1 MTEPP
6 AFSDPRTERYEKYLS
21 TARLTKNLRRS
32 SVRGGA
38 AMVTAQTATFLI
50 TTGGTA
56 VLARM
61 LGPKDFGLIAMV
73 ATFTR
78 LIEQLKDMG
87 LGTATV
93 QRADITH
100 AQVSYLFWANAA
112 IGLGASLL
120 TALSAPVVAW
130 FYGEPQLTQVT
141 LALSTAF
148 VISGIGVQHQALQ
161 QRRLEYKIM
170 AGTRI
175 AAMAT
180 GTAVGMLAAWAGAGY
195 WALVAMQLGQ
205 AFAQTSLA
213 WIMSPWRPGAGW
225 RAAPDKRS
233 LLAFGGQITGARLL
247 GFFTRN
253 FDNILIGKVWG
264 DEALGLYAKAYQLLM
279 LPVQRL
285 INPLTSVVVP
295 ALSRLQNDQAA
306 YIGYYQ
312 RALRTLSIL
321 SMPVVV
327 ICFVAAPEL
336 IGVVLGERW
345 TGAVRIFQYLG
356 PAAFAGALNPTAWAW
371 ISLNQADRMLRWN
384 LISTPIVVASFVA
397 GVRFG
402 PEGVALAFSIA
413 QTGLRYFGV
422 AYCFRG
428 NFLSLR
434 ILTQAV
440 WQPTVASLGA
450 GVLIW
455 GLGYALP
462 PLTMPVLLVVKSIAY
477 GLAYVGIWLALPG
490 GPAALKQTAL
500 LVKELRSK
508 SKPQPEQPA

>member
-6 AFSDPRTERYEKYLS
+6 ASAAERHEKYLS
-21 TARLTKNLRRS
+21 TAHLAKNLRRS

-38 AMVTAQTATFLI
+38 AMVTSQTATFLI
-50 TTGGTA
+50 STAGTA
-56 VLARM
+56 VLARI
-61 LGPKDFGLIAMV
+61 LEPKDFGLIAMV

-87 LGTATV
+87 LATATV
-93 QRADITH
+93 QRREISH
-100 AQVSYLFWANAA
+100 AQVSYLFWVNAA
-112 IGLGASLL
+112 VGLGASLL
-120 TALSAPVVAW
+120 TALSAPIVAW

-141 LALSTAF
+141 IALSTAF
-148 VISGIGVQHQALQ
+148 LITGLGVQHQALQ
-161 QRRLEYKIM
+161 QRRLEYKVM
-170 AGTRI
+170 ASSRI
-175 AAMAT
+175 AAMVIGT
-180 GTAVGMLAAWAGAGY
+180 GLGIAAAWAGAGY

-205 AFAQTSLA
+205 ALALTALA
-213 WIMSPWRPGAGW
+213 WMTSPWRPGPGW
-225 RAAPDKRS
+225 RSAPEKRA
-233 LLAFGGQITGARLL
+233 LIAFGSQITGARLL
-247 GFFTRN
+247 GFLTRN
-253 FDNILIGKVWG
+253 VDNVLIGKVWG

-279 LPVQRL
+279 LPVLRL
-285 INPLTSVVVP
+285 INPLTGVVVP
-295 ALSRLQNDQAA
+295 ALSRLQHDPPA

-371 ISLNQADRMLRWN
+371 ISLNQADRLLRWN
-384 LISTPIVVASFVA
+384 LITTPIILASFVA
-397 GVRFG
+397 GIRFG
-402 PEGVALAFSIA
+402 PEGVAIAFSVA
-413 QTGLRYFGV
+413 QTVLRYFGA

-428 NFLSLR
+428 NFLSMR
-434 ILTQAV
+434 ILMQAV

-455 GLGYALP
+455 GLAYSLLP
-462 PLTMPVLLVVKSIAY
+462 PLPMLVLLIVKSVAY
-477 GLAYVGIWLALPG
+477 GLAYLGIWLALPG
-490 GPAALKQTAL
+490 GPSALKQTAL

-508 SKPQPEQPA
+508 SKPPPPEQPA